1 MEHPI
6 FLSVERDRD
15 AVPSH
20 QLLLL
25 PRDSLRREV
34 ADIRA
39 DVPGGRVRRIVRRD
53 ARTLQT

>member
-1 MEHPI
+1 MEDGI
-6 FLSVERDRD
+6 ATRSRRQ
-15 AVPSH
+15 
-20 QLLLL
+20 QLLLI

-53 ARTLQT
+53 ARTLQTGR